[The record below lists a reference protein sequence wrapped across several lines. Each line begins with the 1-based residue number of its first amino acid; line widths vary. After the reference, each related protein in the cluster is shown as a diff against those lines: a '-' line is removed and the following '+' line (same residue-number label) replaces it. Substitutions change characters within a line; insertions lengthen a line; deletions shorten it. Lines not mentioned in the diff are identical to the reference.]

1 MAKRTSSTAASVT
14 IPSRASSRKRAKVD
28 YKEKGEGDLSADEKD
43 EDVAKACGSTSV
55 KGYRDLLL
63 KQKKEM
69 YKDPPQLPP
78 DAEVTSKSSSLPT
91 RDAVTGEYQFKG
103 FPQFKPNLSPA
114 EVLQQGGF
122 GGTYFRS
129 IDSAVTAKRYDGKE
143 VVGELPADWI
153 KGLSIPKQ
161 LCSANYDTAVNKW
174 GVKCGGSLGM
184 WESSGWI
191 AAIDPYGWFQ
201 WYCRFFQGR
210 RSTDD
215 ERQISRWGKS
225 AGLNGRF
232 RSQLCNKTL
241 QAGAKHDDPKVSPVI
256 RQTLHHWGF
265 ELTPQALAQ
274 HKKKLGIKT

>member
-1 MAKRTSSTAASVT
+1 
-14 IPSRASSRKRAKVD
+14 
-28 YKEKGEGDLSADEKD
+28 
-43 EDVAKACGSTSV
+43 
-55 KGYRDLLL
+55 
-63 KQKKEM
+63 
-69 YKDPPQLPP
+69 
-78 DAEVTSKSSSLPT
+78 
-91 RDAVTGEYQFKG
+91 
-103 FPQFKPNLSPA
+103 
-114 EVLQQGGF
+114 VLQAGGF

-129 IDSAVTAKRYDGKE
+129 IDSAVTAKRYDGKD

-153 KGLSIPKQ
+153 KGLSLPKQ
-161 LCSANYDTAVNKW
+161 LCSPDYNPAVNKW

-215 ERQISRWGKS
+215 ERQISRWAKS

-232 RSQLCNKTL
+232 RSQLCNKTIH
-241 QAGAKHDDPKVSPVI
+241 AGVEHDSAKISPVI

-265 ELTPQALAQ
+265 ELTPEALQQ
-274 HKKKLGIKT
+274 HKKKLGMKA

>member
-1 MAKRTSSTAASVT
+1 MSKRTTT
-14 IPSRASSRKRAKVD
+14 TTNPSRISSRKRAKVD
-28 YKEKGEGDLSADEKD
+28 YKEKGEADLSADEND
-43 EDVAKACGSTSV
+43 EEVSKACGSLDV
-55 KGYRDLLL
+55 KAYRDRLM
-63 KQKKEM
+63 KHKKEL

-78 DAEVTSKSSSLPT
+78 DAEVHTQSSSPPT
-91 RDAVTGEYQFKG
+91 RDAATGEYIFKG
-103 FPQFKPNLSPA
+103 FPAFRPNLSPA
-114 EVLQQGGF
+114 EVLQHGGF

-143 VVGELPADWI
+143 VVSELPADWI

-161 LCSANYDTAVNKW
+161 LCCDKYDPSVNKW

-191 AAIDPYGWFQ
+191 TAIDPYGWFQ

-215 ERQISRWGKS
+215 ERQISRWSKS

-241 QAGAKHDDPKVSPVI
+241 HAGAKHNDAKISPVI

-265 ELTPQALAQ
+265 ELTPVALAQ
-274 HKKKLGIKT
+274 HKKKLGINA